1 MKTIYRERVA
11 LLVTV
16 AAITLSAFRNQ
27 YKTEEERPLLQAIN
41 SHASTLLIT
50 YNTQHQLS
58 KLTRVQRS
66 TDEMYTDVRIPVY
79 ESGHLVSTLVSGQQS
94 GESSQI
100 FSSFDYA
107 EDYRQISRIRYYVE
121 GQTHGYDSLVYD
133 KAGRITARYF
143 FSKTGGR
150 YENHN
155 YQAYTW
161 DAAGN
166 MRQLDSYGRT
176 AANGS
181 FALTTSIVYT
191 YDNKPNPQ
199 KQIEGLCY
207 MTDIQP
213 AALSANNVVTEQITH
228 VATAEKSLNTYVY
241 TYNALGYPT
250 RVTARYGGEGTE
262 EATELRYE

>member
-1 MKTIYRERVA
+1 MKTINKERVA

-16 AAITLSAFRNQ
+16 AAIALSSFRNQ
-27 YKTEEERPLLQAIN
+27 HTPDEERPLLQAIN
-41 SHASTLLIT
+41 SHAGTLLIT

-58 KLTRVQRS
+58 KLTRVQRT

-79 ESGHLVSTLVSGQQS
+79 ESGHLVSTLVSGKES
-94 GESSQI
+94 GESSEI

-107 EDYRQISRIRYYVE
+107 EDYRQISRIRYYTE
-121 GQTHGYDSLVYD
+121 GQAHGYDSLVYD

-143 FSKTGGR
+143 FSSTRGQ

-155 YQAYTW
+155 YQAYSW

-199 KQIEGLCY
+199 QQITGLCY

-213 AALSANNVVTEQITH
+213 AALSTNNVLTEQITH
-228 VATAEKSLNTYVY
+228 VATGEKSVNTYIY
-241 TYNALGYPT
+241 AYNAVGYPT
-250 RVTARYGGEGTE
+250 RVTASFGADGAE
-262 EATELRYE
+262 ETTELRYE